1 LGNNKFQVA
10 DFGKF
15 QWLEEARGGD
25 AQWTAASGD
34 ADM

>member
-10 DFGKF
+10 DFGKL
-15 QWLEEARGGD
+15 QWPEEARGGD
-25 AQWTAASGD
+25 AQWAAAIGG